1 MFVNRRGRDGRIFW
15 TVGRAEAAVDPSPLW
30 MIELYLREMTT
41 NMLYID
47 RFLSN
52 SISLSE
58 YISGMAAHTNLWIP
72 FYLFCYCQYF
82 PI

>member
-30 MIELYLREMTT
+30 MIEFYLREIDDHKHA
-41 NMLYID
+41 LD

-58 YISGMAAHTNLWIP
+58 I
-72 FYLFCYCQYF
+72 
-82 PI
+82 